1 MSRRQF
7 SILIAVSELFFTSF
21 SGFGT
26 VFRFRFQ
33 FSELF
38 FAISVLFSISFP
50 VFKLFSELFDQF
62 S

>member
-1 MSRRQF
+1 MYTSV
-7 SILIAVSELFFTSF
+7 ILIEVSKLLFTSF

-33 FSELF
+33 LSKLF
-38 FAISVLFSISFP
+38 LAISVLFSISFP

>member
-33 FSELF
+33 FSKLF